1 LSVRIPVSG
10 DSTESVS
17 LGASEQI
24 PMPLAGDLVNPRVKH
39 VLSTSSRRYRLQRSR
54 SYLPRLDIE
63 RASVRV
69 SDRMGRSS
77 RDVENASPASTQ
89 S

>member
-24 PMPLAGDLVNPRVKH
+24 LMPLAGDLVNPGINH
-39 VLSTSSRRYRLQRSR
+39 VLSTSSRR
-54 SYLPRLDIE
+54 
-63 RASVRV
+63 
-69 SDRMGRSS
+69 
-77 RDVENASPASTQ
+77 
-89 S
+89 